1 MAETIYILSGSNI
14 GDREH
19 NLEVAL
25 EKLENIPGLEIV
37 ATSAIYLS
45 DAQDMVGENPSFMNQ
60 VIMAD
65 YLYIPNELLDALEKI
80 EVEMGRS
87 EKGMRKP
94 RTIDLDILLF
104 GNDII
109 KTERL
114 TIPHK
119 EMLKRPFAM
128 IPLLQINPEI
138 IHPVK
143 NKPIADFVKE
153 KDKTKVVLYKDH
165 VARNI

>member
-19 NLEVAL
+19 NLELAID
-25 EKLENIPGLEIV
+25 KLENIPGIEIV

-45 DAQDMVGENPSFMNQ
+45 EPQDMAGENPSFMNQ

-65 YLYIPNELLDALEKI
+65 YQFIPNELLDALEKI
-80 EVEMGRS
+80 EVDMGRT
-87 EKGMRKP
+87 EKGMRLP
-94 RTIDLDILLF
+94 RIIDLDILLF
-104 GNDII
+104 GNEII
-109 KTERL
+109 ENERL

-119 EMLKRPFAM
+119 EMLNRPFAM
-128 IPLLQINPEI
+128 IPLLQVNPEI

-143 NKPIADFVKE
+143 NKPVAEFVTE